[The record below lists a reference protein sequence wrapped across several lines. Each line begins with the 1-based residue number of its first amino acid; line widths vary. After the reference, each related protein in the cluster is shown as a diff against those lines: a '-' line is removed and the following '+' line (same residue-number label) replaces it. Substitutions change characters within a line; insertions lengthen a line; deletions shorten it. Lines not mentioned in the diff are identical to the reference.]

1 MVCNAPPKEGER
13 MSESQSGDE
22 IEQSS
27 QKSQQEPLPEKTRS
41 MQFVSASDV
50 ERHTYCPLSWHLS
63 RQGVNASGERVQ
75 EGINKHSEI
84 NQQMVEY
91 QNARSDLKRQI
102 TIWTWWFG
110 IIIAYSIDAVA
121 FFALTK
127 TFPPND
133 FAKYLVLLAVVWL
146 ALSITLIALP
156 WREWF
161 GWNTA
166 IQSLE
171 QDLKTWVDEHSIV
184 SIIQGPDFK
193 GGWSKGGRVEAS
205 MMLGAIVLAI
215 HGIGLWGARNR
226 EQAGFILLMVAM
238 LWTLFS
244 SWRLQQA
251 LVAETVANQSIE
263 ETGLKDGSEVVF
275 SDEGDEAGILVDEE
289 LGLRGKP
296 DQIIVVDGE
305 FIPLEQKTGRI
316 PKSPFAS
323 HRMQLLA
330 YLKLI
335 DANTSIR
342 PQYGVLRYGKDEL
355 HQIDWNTESEQ
366 ILIDSVHEIQRLM
379 REGGAT
385 RNHERPGKCK
395 NCSRRHGC
403 SESLV

>member
-1 MVCNAPPKEGER
+1 MHPPKEGER

>member
-146 ALSITLIALP
+146 TLSITLIALP

-205 MMLGAIVLAI
+205 MMLGAIVLTI

>member
-1 MVCNAPPKEGER
+1 
-13 MSESQSGDE
+13 
-22 IEQSS
+22 
-27 QKSQQEPLPEKTRS
+27 
-41 MQFVSASDV
+41 
-50 ERHTYCPLSWHLS
+50 
-63 RQGVNASGERVQ
+63 
-75 EGINKHSEI
+75 
-84 NQQMVEY
+84 
-91 QNARSDLKRQI
+91 
-102 TIWTWWFG
+102 
-110 IIIAYSIDAVA
+110 
-121 FFALTK
+121 
-127 TFPPND
+127 
-133 FAKYLVLLAVVWL
+133 
-146 ALSITLIALP
+146 
-156 WREWF
+156 
-161 GWNTA
+161 
-166 IQSLE
+166 
-171 QDLKTWVDEHSIV
+171 
-184 SIIQGPDFK
+184 
-193 GGWSKGGRVEAS
+193 
-205 MMLGAIVLAI
+205 
-215 HGIGLWGARNR
+215 
-226 EQAGFILLMVAM
+226 MVAM

>member
-1 MVCNAPPKEGER
+1 
-13 MSESQSGDE
+13 MSEQLAVSGV
-22 IEQSS
+22 EQSS
-27 QKSQQEPLPEKTRS
+27 QEPLLDSQTEEKNS
-41 MQFVSASDV
+41 VLFVSASDV

-63 RQGVNASGERVQ
+63 RQGVNASGEGVQ
-75 EGINKHSEI
+75 EGITKHSEI
-84 NQQMVEY
+84 NEQMLEY
-91 QNARSDLKRQI
+91 QNARSDLRRQM

-121 FFALTK
+121 FFSLTSA
-127 TFPPND
+127 FPPTD
-133 FAKYLVLLAVVWL
+133 LAKYLVLLALVWL
-146 ALSITLIALP
+146 ALSITLILVP

-161 GWNTA
+161 GWDTP

-171 QDLKTWVDEHSIV
+171 KGLKVWVEEHSIASV
-184 SIIQGPDFK
+184 IQGPEFE
-193 GGWSKGGRVEAS
+193 GGWTKGGRIEAS
-205 MMLGAIVLAI
+205 LMLGAIVLTI
-215 HGIGLWGARNR
+215 HGVALWGVKNR

-251 LVAETVANQSIE
+251 LVADVVANHSIG

-275 SDEGDEAGILVDEE
+275 SDEGGDAGILIDEE

-296 DQIIVVDGE
+296 DQIIVVDGD

-323 HRMQLLA
+323 HKMQLLA

-342 PQYGVLRYGKDEL
+342 PPYGVLRYGKDEL
-355 HQIDWNTESEQ
+355 HQIDWDEESEQ
-366 ILIDSVHEIQRLM
+366 TLIDSVHEIQRLM

>member
-205 MMLGAIVLAI
+205 MMLGAIVLTI